1 MKGDLSVTE
10 ARLKRA
16 FELQRFAPNER
27 LQGVIDAAHARTSAR
42 EISDEELEWVAG
54 GKQTLPEQPAEPRL

>member
-1 MKGDLSVTE
+1 MTE
-10 ARLKRA
+10 SKLKNA
-16 FELQRFAPNER
+16 FELQRFAPNAH

-54 GKQTLPEQPAEPRL
+54 GKQTLPDRPGESRL